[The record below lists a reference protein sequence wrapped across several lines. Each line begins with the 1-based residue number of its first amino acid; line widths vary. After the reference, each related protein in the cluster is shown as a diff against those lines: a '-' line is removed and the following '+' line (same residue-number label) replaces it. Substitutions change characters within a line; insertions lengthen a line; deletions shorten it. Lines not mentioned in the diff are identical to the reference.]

1 MAVNEDD
8 FAIFKVNSISIK
20 NGLKEFSV
28 TLLVGSVFDYLSI
41 DDDIDQRIPIMT
53 SLLYP

>member
-20 NGLKEFSV
+20 NGLMEYSV
-28 TLLVGSVFDYLSI
+28 NLHVGSVFDDLSI
-41 DDDIDQRIPIMT
+41 DDVIDPRIPIMT
-53 SLLYP
+53 S